1 MKLIKNTA
9 LLTIA
14 SLISLFLMQLV
25 LLGKVSA
32 APIATSSELG
42 NIKSLHIYMKD
53 YPINGSNW
61 PSRYND
67 GCSGS
72 PTYPYKVFPWM
83 GQYNDDNDPNPLGTG
98 DHLDEVG
105 DCSDKYFDGGTNTTP
120 IYTTLAGPWISPVAY
135 GGWATGGATGWG
147 PPVDTQAGPCD
158 VNSDV
163 VNPSFTQTHI
173 WGQCNMVL
181 ADQASTS
188 ALYSRINTPY
198 TPSSDF
204 RDLYTNGTTLFVQEF
219 NLTKPEVDSLK
230 NASNLLTLN
239 IQADDFFAA
248 YINGV
253 FVGGSTDT
261 AEETQLASINTS
273 MLVEGPNRLAI
284 QAIDKGVW
292 VYDGDTLTHPWRNAG
307 VAYELIT
314 VPNTALSYSLDPGY
328 TISTDDRTINFNV
341 INNGGG
347 ISRKADGVG
356 VTVTREVRVNNN
368 PIPAPA
374 QPAVMYDQQIP
385 GGGTNWTVPYKFTI
399 PQSVTINP
407 GDKVCAYIKVEP
419 ASGVTDGIITNAMAE
434 EPIADSNCVI
444 MSSKPYF
451 RAYGNDVVVG
461 RNFANSTGPCTPSD
475 TNIEIK
481 AYTTGSGAGSGVQ
494 FAASA
499 TGKITDFMSASM
511 HSGVGGGD
519 EIPKPGS
526 GLTFSNSST
535 DLGLDAGAYTNSCIG
550 DYKSLAADLV
560 KNNIDSWKGP
570 GFTLEVANITT
581 ELDNHIL
588 LVEGNLNINTDIT
601 TPPTTTYSKTSDIK
615 TNLVIVKGNIYID
628 PSVKNI
634 DGLFITLKDKFTKF
648 GGVINTCRRATDI
661 DDEPDP
667 VACNANTLTVHGAFI
682 ADEVKLNRLAGDIS
696 TATPN
701 EVSDRPSPNIAAER
715 FIFTPDFYLG
725 LINTTSTPSEI
736 KDVPYDS
743 MVTLP
748 AVL

>member
-1 MKLIKNTA
+1 MVLKMNLIKNTA
-9 LLTIA
+9 LLTIT
-14 SLISLFLMQLV
+14 SLISLFLLQLI

-42 NIKSLHIYMKD
+42 NIKSQHIYMKD

-67 GCSGS
+67 GCGGS
-72 PTYPYKVFPWM
+72 STYPLKVFPWM

-147 PPVDTQAGPCD
+147 APVDTQAGGCD
-158 VNSDV
+158 VDSDV
-163 VNPSFTQTHI
+163 VNPSFTQKHI

-188 ALYSRINTPY
+188 ALYGRINTPY

-219 NLTKPEVDSLK
+219 NLTKPTVDSLK

-273 MLVEGPNRLAI
+273 MLVEGTNRLAI

-292 VYDGDTLTHPWRNAG
+292 VWDGDTLTHPWRNAG

-314 VPNTALSYSLDPGY
+314 VPNSAVSYSLDPGY
-328 TISTDDRTINFNV
+328 DISEDGRTINFNV
-341 INNGGG
+341 KNNDGGV
-347 ISRKADGVG
+347 SRKADGVG
-356 VTVTREVRVNNN
+356 VTVTREVYINNF
-368 PIPAPA
+368 PISP
-374 QPAVMYDQQIP
+374 QPPVMNNQQI
-385 GGGTNWTVPYKFTI
+385 GGGVDQPYQYTLT
-399 PQSVTINP
+399 QTLNP
-407 GDKVCAYIKVEP
+407 ADKVCAYIKVEP
-419 ASGVTDGIITNAMAE
+419 ASGITDGNVVNAMAE
-434 EPIADSNCVI
+434 EPKVDSKCVTI
-444 MSSKPYF
+444 SSRPYF

-461 RNFANSTGPCTPSD
+461 RSFANSSGSCVTGNTGSA
-475 TNIEIK
+475 IK
-481 AYTTGSGAGSGVQ
+481 AYTTGSGAGAGAGVQ

-499 TGKITDFMSASM
+499 TDAIEKFMSASM
-511 HSGVGGGD
+511 HNVLPPGSGND
-519 EIPKPGS
+519 IPKPDT
-526 GLTFSNSST
+526 GLTFANSSSPSGF
-535 DLGLDAGAYTNSCIG
+535 DINAYANSCIG
-550 DYKSLAADLV
+550 DYKSLANNLV
-560 KNNIDSWKGP
+560 NNNIDIWKNSD
-570 GFTLEVANITT
+570 FTLNVSNINT
-581 ELDNHIL
+581 ELNNHIL
-588 LVEGNLNINTDIT
+588 LVEGDLTIESDISVSG
-601 TPPTTTYSKTSDIK
+601 PTSYSDISSIK
-615 TNLVIVKGNIYID
+615 TNLIIVRGNIYIN
-628 PSVKNI
+628 PSVASI
-634 DGLFITLKDKFTKF
+634 DGLFIAIKDNNNGY
-648 GGVINTCRRATDI
+648 GGVINTCGSANT
-661 DDEPDP
+661 PDP
-667 VACNANTLTVHGAFI
+667 ATCTNTLTINGAFV

-701 EVSDRPSPNIAAER
+701 EESNNPNIAEK

-725 LINTTSTPSEI
+725 LINTTSTPNEI
-736 KDVPYDS
+736 ENVPYDS
-743 MVTLP
+743 MTSLP